1 MAQLFSKAP
10 PAYSFRIADRDEA
23 GGRALTELHDRG
35 IADVARVMAQSADHV
50 LSFFEMLRLE
60 LAFYIGCLNL
70 HERLQT
76 LGVATC
82 MPIAQVADCADPLN
96 PVELA
101 EHAHQSWHGLRD
113 PSLALTLQSATV
125 ANDGNAGARQ
135 LIVITG
141 ANQGGKSTL
150 LRALGQAQLMLHAGM
165 FVAAESYIAPL
176 RSGVFTHYKR
186 EEDATMQ
193 SGKFDEELIRMSAIA
208 NTIRPGAVLLFN
220 EPFASTNEREGS
232 EIMLQVIDAL
242 RERGIAVWLVT
253 HLVSGA
259 RTLYQRGSS
268 DALFLRAERRDD
280 GVRSFRLVEGEPLQ
294 TSFGEDLYR
303 QVFSPQTR
311 EALSNAIVQN

>member
-1 MAQLFSKAP
+1 
-10 PAYSFRIADRDEA
+10 
-23 GGRALTELHDRG
+23 
-35 IADVARVMAQSADHV
+35 
-50 LSFFEMLRLE
+50 
-60 LAFYIGCLNL
+60 
-70 HERLQT
+70 
-76 LGVATC
+76 
-82 MPIAQVADCADPLN
+82 
-96 PVELA
+96 VELA

-165 FVAAESYIAPL
+165 FVAAEAYIAPL